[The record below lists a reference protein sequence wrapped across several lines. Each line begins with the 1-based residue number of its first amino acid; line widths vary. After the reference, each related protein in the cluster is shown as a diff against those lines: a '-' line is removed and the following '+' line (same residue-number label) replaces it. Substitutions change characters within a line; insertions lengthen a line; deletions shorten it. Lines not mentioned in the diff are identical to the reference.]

1 MKLYRQ
7 FKEASSASQA
17 YIGAAFL
24 GLVGFIVTSKSL
36 AIPDGYG
43 FAMFGASLAGFA
55 FGFVSWSLPWLR
67 IFWHHAIGRAIL
79 LGLNVLVL
87 LLSTALARNVVA
99 AAIGLP
105 PQDFELSVG
114 FVALVMYP
122 LGWCLVFAIPVALL
136 VLAFQ
141 LAAFLQGMLG
151 GLRNRTA
158 ASLSGHCLGTFAL
171 LMAMAIVAE
180 GYSTVQKHIHP
191 AVRWI
196 AFFSDYQIAPAYPGI
211 HVGER
216 VRLHENGV
224 ISFPVIENGMLA
236 IRTRKYD

>member
-1 MKLYRQ
+1 MKLYWQ
-7 FKEASSASQA
+7 FKKASSTYQA
-17 YIGAAFL
+17 YIVATFL
-24 GLVGFIVTSKSL
+24 GMLGLIATSKFL
-36 AIPDGYG
+36 AIPDGYR
-43 FAMFGASLAGFA
+43 FAVLGASLAGFA

-67 IFWHHAIGRAIL
+67 IFWHHAIGRVIL
-79 LGLNVLVL
+79 LALNVLVL
-87 LLSTALARNVVA
+87 LLSTALARNIVA

-105 PQDFELSVG
+105 PQDFEMSVG
-114 FVALVMYP
+114 FIALAMYP
-122 LGWCLVFAIPVALL
+122 LGWCLVVAVPVAFL

-171 LMAMAIVAE
+171 LMAMAMVAE
-180 GYSTVQKHIHP
+180 GYSTVQKHIYP

-196 AFFSDYQIAPAYPGI
+196 AFFSDYQIAPAYPGV

-216 VRLHENGV
+216 IRLHENGV
-224 ISFPVIENGMLA
+224 ISFPVIENGMLS
-236 IRTRKYD
+236 IRTRKYN